1 MVMMFVTRAMAMT
14 MTMRV
19 NVEKKRNS
27 GGELGD
33 RNGGGD
39 LHEDSR
45 ALALPRSTLRSG
57 AFRSSD
63 PESWKSVSVV
73 IH

>member
-1 MVMMFVTRAMAMT
+1 MMFVTRAMAMT

-45 ALALPRSTLRSG
+45 ALALLRSTLRSG

-63 PESWKSVSVV
+63 PESWKSVIVV

>member
-1 MVMMFVTRAMAMT
+1 MMLMMFVTLAMTVT
-14 MTMRV
+14 MTMRA
-19 NVEKKRNS
+19 NLEKKRNS

-45 ALALPRSTLRSG
+45 ALALPRSTLRSV

-63 PESWKSVSVV
+63 PES
-73 IH
+73 

>member
-1 MVMMFVTRAMAMT
+1 MMFVTRAMTMT

-45 ALALPRSTLRSG
+45 ALALPRSTLRSA

-63 PESWKSVSVV
+63 PE
-73 IH
+73 

>member
-1 MVMMFVTRAMAMT
+1 MVMIFVTRAMT

-19 NVEKKRNS
+19 RVNLEKKRNS

-45 ALALPRSTLRSG
+45 ALALPRSTLRSV
-57 AFRSSD
+57 AF
-63 PESWKSVSVV
+63 P
-73 IH
+73 

>member
-1 MVMMFVTRAMAMT
+1 MGDDDDDDDESESG
-14 MTMRV
+14 
-19 NVEKKRNS
+19 EKAQQS
-27 GGELGD
+27 DGELGD

-45 ALALPRSTLRSG
+45 ALALPRSTLRSV

-63 PESWKSVSVV
+63 PE
-73 IH
+73 